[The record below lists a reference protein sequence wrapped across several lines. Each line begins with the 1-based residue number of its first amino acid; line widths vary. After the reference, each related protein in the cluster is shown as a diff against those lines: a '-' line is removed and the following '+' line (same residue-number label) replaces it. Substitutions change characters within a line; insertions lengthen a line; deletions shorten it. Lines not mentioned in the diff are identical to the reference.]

1 MRRYDYQ
8 ERCCE
13 KCLTLLTPEAFRY
26 HTEVECFWADLKN
39 IKLQKEIEA
48 FKEVKDENCSKRF
61 TPESA

>member
-8 ERCCE
+8 KRCCE

-48 FKEVKDENCSKRF
+48 LKKEV
-61 TPESA
+61 

>member
-8 ERCCE
+8 KRECSRCH
-13 KCLTLLTPEAFRY
+13 TWMTPEAYKY

-48 FKEVKDENCSKRF
+48 FKKEV
-61 TPESA
+61 